1 VVFFAPYIHIDP
13 KSSGVIMAPTQK
25 TENGEHIHGTRLG
38 FNVDFVAI
46 AIALTLAAL
55 IRFNV
60 IHSISF

>member
-1 VVFFAPYIHIDP
+1 
-13 KSSGVIMAPTQK
+13 MAPTQK

-55 IRFNV
+55 IRLNI